1 MRRTKSQLRA
11 EQIARLQAEQE
22 AYERNVRESV
32 KSAAFA
38 RCAAVEEL
46 YEMLGVT
53 PERPKTR
60 EGRSG
65 QVQVSSDKDETK
77 RSRRLLETI
86 AEVLAERDDLVAAG
100 QRQLQASPAPGAV
113 GAPYGQPLGL
123 RPTG

>member
-1 MRRTKSQLRA
+1 M
-11 EQIARLQAEQE
+11 
-22 AYERNVRESV
+22 

-46 YEMLGVT
+46 YEMLDVK
-53 PERPKTR
+53 PEPPKFR

-77 RSRRLLETI
+77 RSRRLLDTI
-86 AEVLAERDDLVAAG
+86 AEVLTERDDLVAAG
-100 QRQLQASPAPGAV
+100 QRQPQASPVPGAV
-113 GAPYGQPLGL
+113 GVPYGQPLGL